1 MKKVF
6 LIVLILS
13 LLLPACLAE
22 GGGIDYR
29 FADAKEAAEL
39 LLGNR
44 DYYDNLTQNDLNFRM
59 QKLNAT
65 LEELEAF
72 TAQQTLDFTDAE
84 KESIDQAMDRI
95 QRVCAERGYTLPPM
109 DDIVF
114 AKTTMREECDAWAYT
129 HGTQIYLGKSMLKF
143 GLSDDPA
150 IKDSFDDVIAH
161 EIFHCLTRN
170 HPDFRAAMYA
180 ILGFTVVDDDYE
192 FSPVIRDQI
201 IANPDVEHHNSYAA
215 FDINGRM
222 TNCVVVFTTR
232 KPFTQKGDSMFDEM
246 QTGLV
251 PIDDTTTIY
260 TSSDA
265 ANFWDLF
272 GRNTDYVIDPEE
284 TLADNFADTII
295 YGLDSMDY
303 KNPEIILAIDA
314 LLKGG
319 SAVEAAA

>member
-114 AKTTMREECDAWAYT
+114 AKTTMREECDAGAYT
-129 HGTQIYLGKSMLKF
+129 HGTQIYLGKSMLKY

-192 FSPVIRDQI
+192 FSPEIRDQI

-265 ANFWDLF
+265 ANFWDVF
-272 GRNTDYVIDPEE
+272 GQNTDYVIDPEE